1 MDEIMETKER
11 FNQTVKLERAK
22 SAEICLTIAKRLI
35 EAGDSYDEELL
46 EELKTFSVFAHT
58 MVLNE
63 IENKTFQS
71 LFKDL
76 NI

>member
-46 EELKTFSVFAHT
+46 EELKTFSAFAHT
-58 MVLNE
+58 MVFNE
-63 IENKTFQS
+63 IENRTFQS
-71 LFKDL
+71 LFNDL
-76 NI
+76 DI